1 MDQAI
6 LTCLTKIEKE
16 VTAARRE
23 MFYIRAAL
31 EIVAYEPS
39 VLAMIEKDRRKEEQ
53 SEEIE

>member
-16 VTAARRE
+16 MTAARRE

-31 EIVAYEPS
+31 ETMAYEPN
-39 VLAMIEKDRRKEEQ
+39 VLAMIEKDRRKEKQ
-53 SEEIE
+53 PEEIE